1 MISRLLKGF
10 AEQGLVA
17 LSREQIEIL
26 DANGLRRIAA

>member
-1 MISRLLKGF
+1 MVSRLLKGF

-26 DANGLRRIAA
+26 DPAGLRKIAA